1 LSYCSYKLNLCKN
14 SLNVVSEIISNE
26 KLQEQNNIKAVNLA
40 QNIHNRI
47 ERNSYFDA
55 LSANSLLE
63 SLVTEINGLLR
74 SVYEVLDG
82 RKSKKRDDLR
92 DISDTISDK
101 TGNYEMNRFLILIIG
116 LPAIV
121 CATMYMIWGNNFIGL
136 NIGITVAT
144 VIAGFIFD
152 YVIRE
157 KTSFDLHRKIK
168 LKSKHPEFQR
178 IKREIQTIDQ
188 HIDRIKSMP
197 NLIR

>member
-1 LSYCSYKLNLCKN
+1 LNLCKN